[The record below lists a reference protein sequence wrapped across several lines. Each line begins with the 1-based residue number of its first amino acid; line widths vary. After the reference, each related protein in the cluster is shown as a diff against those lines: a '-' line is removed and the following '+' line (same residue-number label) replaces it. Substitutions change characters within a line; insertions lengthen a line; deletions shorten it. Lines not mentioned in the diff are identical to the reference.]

1 MKFIAKHYKFII
13 FLLVLLLIFLI
24 FTTNNKNNQ
33 NYLSLGDGLSLGVD
47 SFGRVDYG
55 YSDYLKDYLERTNNL
70 NRYIKSFSTK
80 DTSINSLYENI
91 VTNKKIVLKKEE
103 INLKRALRESTILTI
118 TVGLNDLKYRLSLE
132 DNITEKTINRV
143 VNDIEKDYLRL
154 IKEIKKYYQYEIYV
168 VGYYDDPNKDYKSA
182 ISKLNNIFRN
192 DPNVTYIDT
201 YQIFKNNE
209 NYLSNTHS
217 YYPNQAGY
225 QAIYR
230 QVEIKIAKKLEK

>member
-1 MKFIAKHYKFII
+1 MKFIAKHYKFLI

-47 SFGRVDYG
+47 SFGRIDYG

-80 DTSINSLYENI
+80 DASINSLYENI
-91 VTNKKIVLKKEE
+91 VTNKKIVLGKEE
-103 INLKRALRESTILTI
+103 VNLKRALRESTILTI
-118 TVGLNDLKYRLSLE
+118 TIGLNDLKYRLSLE
-132 DNITEKTINRV
+132 DNINEKTINRV
-143 VNDIEKDYLRL
+143 INDIEKDYLRL

-168 VGYYDDPNKDYKSA
+168 IGYYDDPSKDYKSA

-201 YQIFKNNE
+201 YQIFKNNP

-217 YYPNQAGY
+217 YYPNQSGY
-225 QAIYR
+225 QAICR